1 MTPIKTKTYILVL
14 TGLLCFGIW
23 GCKTVSEFWND
34 PNFLKQKIIFDVE
47 YENHAWGDAHYGQY
61 IDNEGNIYEYNL
73 IGQNWGHP
81 SDQYHFTEQELLKKF
96 NDKQK
101 IGSIDVE
108 TLYQKYKQIES
119 LSNSDLTEWQDT
131 GCRDLGVFVSSA
143 YKFDP
148 QNSIYE
154 RIILLGC
161 GDGFRMNSSAIAQ
174 SITQW
179 LSQRIE
185 MMPAYGETCCAPT
198 D

>member
-1 MTPIKTKTYILVL
+1 MTQIKTKTYILVL
-14 TGLLCFGIW
+14 TGLLFFGLW
-23 GCKTVSEFWND
+23 GCKTTSEFWND

-47 YENHAWGDAHYGQY
+47 YQNYAWVDTHYGQY

-73 IGQNWGHP
+73 IGQNWRHP
-81 SDQYHFTEQELLKKF
+81 LDHYYFTEQELLKKF

-108 TLYQKYKQIES
+108 TLYQKYKQLES
-119 LSNSDLTEWQDT
+119 LSNSDLSERQDLCYDF
-131 GCRDLGVFVSSA
+131 GSVVSSA

-148 QNSIYE
+148 QSSIYE
-154 RIILLGC
+154 RIILLEC
-161 GDGFRMNSSAIAQ
+161 GDSFRMNSSAIAQ

-185 MMPAYGETCCAPT
+185 IMPAYGETCCAPI